1 MMYHEPVLL
10 QKSIDGLNINP
21 DGVYVDVTYGG
32 GGHSKEILKRLK
44 NGKLIAFDQDE
55 DALQNVIYD
64 ERLILV
70 NANFRFI
77 KNFLMFYKVL
87 PVDGI
92 LADLGISSHQIDD
105 TERGFS
111 TRFNSE
117 LDLRMDRK
125 SGQSAKE
132 VLASYTEEELRRMF
146 FEFGELNNAKSLA
159 NAIVKEREN
168 KEIKN
173 VDDIKMVLE
182 RFAERGRE
190 NKFYAKVFQALRIEI
205 NHEIEALQEFL
216 EQSIEVLKPEGRL
229 VVISYHS
236 LEDRLVKNYMKAGN
250 AEGNIEKDFY
260 GHEKVPFKMITRKPV
275 IPDAEEIEIN
285 KRARSAK
292 LRIAIKNGQ
301 QFL

>member
-32 GGHSKEILKRLK
+32 GGHSKEILNRLK
-44 NGKLIAFDQDE
+44 GGKLIAFDQDE
-55 DALQNVIYD
+55 DALNNVIDD

-132 VLASYTEEELRRMF
+132 VLANYTEEELKKMF

-159 NAIVKEREN
+159 KAIVLEREYN
-168 KEIKN
+168 EISTVN
-173 VDDIKMVLE
+173 DIKKVLE

-205 NHEIEALQEFL
+205 NHEIEALDEFL

-236 LEDRLVKNYMKAGN
+236 LEDRLVKNYMKSGN

-260 GHEKVPFKMITRKPV
+260 GHEQVPYKMITRKPLV
-275 IPDAEEIEIN
+275 PGEEEIEIN

-292 LRIAIKNGQ
+292 LRIAIKN
-301 QFL
+301 